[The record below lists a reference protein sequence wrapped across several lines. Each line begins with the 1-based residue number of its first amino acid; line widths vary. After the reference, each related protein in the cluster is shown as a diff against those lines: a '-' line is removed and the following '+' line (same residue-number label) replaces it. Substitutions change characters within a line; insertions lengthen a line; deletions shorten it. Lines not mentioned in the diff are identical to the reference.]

1 MTPADVKKLKVDQLR
16 AALDERGLDTSGLKA
31 ALVARLT
38 DAVEAAATLASV
50 AASEPPAPEL
60 GAPPAAPAPTS
71 SKRKRGGVS
80 EPEPE
85 TMPAAPVP
93 AASKRK
99 LSPTAEPAPASAKET
114 APASAKETEP
124 VTAHA
129 SAPASTPALA
139 PAPTPGPAPAPAPT
153 PAPAASKRKRGAAS
167 EPEDASAPPKRA
179 AAHGPVPPPAA
190 PTPAAPPSRDPKPVD
205 GQGMSVEQWCE
216 IEDRHSEIL
225 GIGAWVCY
233 FAEESAAQ

>member
-16 AALDERGLDTSGLKA
+16 AALDERGLDTSGLKP

-38 DAVEAAATLASV
+38 DAVEAVATLALV

-93 AASKRK
+93 AATKRK
-99 LSPTAEPAPASAKET
+99 LSATAEP

-139 PAPTPGPAPAPAPT
+139 PAPTPGPAPASAPT
-153 PAPAASKRKRGAAS
+153 PAPAASTRKRGAAS
-167 EPEDASAPPKRA
+167 EPGDASAPPKRT
-179 AAHGPVPPPAA
+179 AAHGPLPPPAA
-190 PTPAAPPSRDPKPVD
+190 PTPAAPPSRDPKPVA
-205 GQGMSVEQWCE
+205 GKGMSIEQWSE

-233 FAEESAAQ
+233 FAEELAAQ